1 MLRSTSV
8 TTQGSAQIAFADC
21 TGGQRSWCAY
31 SEAGSGG
38 VDECGVTE
46 VALDKK
52 SKLKKSREELLEG
65 VSNAEGLLNV
75 LSDVCITSVAA
86 EPTEI
91 LAKVS
96 KPKVAQV
103 VPAISFVFSI
113 CMNSSFVNSLKL
125 GDGAK

>member
-1 MLRSTSV
+1 M
-8 TTQGSAQIAFADC
+8 
-21 TGGQRSWCAY
+21 
-31 SEAGSGG
+31 
-38 VDECGVTE
+38 DECGVTE

-75 LSDVCITSVAA
+75 LSDVCITSAAA